1 MNQLA
6 LDIGLSLKSAGQLAV
21 TEGTPWAEAAILAM
35 QRYVSQLEHGAR
47 FAIEDFRHWALSRG
61 EIDPPHHPNAWG
73 AITPK
78 AESLGV
84 IRWTGEYRPARSAA
98 THAHPVRV
106 YVRGE
111 V

>member
-1 MNQLA
+1 MNDNIGRA
-6 LDIGLSLKSAGQLAV
+6 LKLAGQHAV
-21 TEGTPWAEAAILAM
+21 TEGQPWADAAIQAM
-35 QRYVSQLEHGAR
+35 RKFVSQMSEGGR
-47 FAIEDFRHWALSRG
+47 FAIEDFRQWAMMGG

>member
-6 LDIGLSLKSAGQLAV
+6 LDIGYFLKAAGQHAV
-21 TEGTPWAEAAILAM
+21 TEGQPWADTAIQAM
-35 QRYVSQLEHGAR
+35 RKFVAGMDEGAR
-47 FAIEDFRHWALSRG
+47 FAIEDFRQWAMMGG

-111 V
+111 A

>member
-1 MNQLA
+1 MNDNTGRA
-6 LDIGLSLKSAGQLAV
+6 LKLAGQQAV
-21 TEGTPWAEAAILAM
+21 TEGRSWAEAAIQAM
-35 QRYVSQLEHGAR
+35 RNFVAFHAAPR
-47 FAIEDFRHWALSRG
+47 FAIEDFRRWALDG
-61 EIDPPHHPNAWG
+61 GIIDQPHHPNAWG

-84 IRWTGEYRPARSAA
+84 IRWTGEYRSARSAA

-106 YVRGE
+106 YVRGD